1 MLIYT
6 DMPADYLERVYAGV
20 LGKLIGVYL
29 GRPFEGWSHSAIVAE
44 LGSIRHYV
52 HTRFPGFARRPPVVT
67 DDDVSGTFTFIQA
80 LAEHGITKDIT
91 SEQIGKTWLNNVIEK
106 QTVFWWGGRGVST
119 EHTAFLNL
127 KNGIKAPDS
136 GSIKTNGKTVAE
148 QVGAQIF
155 IDGWAMLCPGQPELA
170 AKLAKAAGSV
180 SHDGESVLAAMM
192 WAAMESE
199 AFVSKDVD
207 HLIDTGLRIIRKE
220 RTGSLIEVLIQD
232 VREWVALD
240 KAWPAT
246 RQRID
251 EKYGYDQF
259 DGIVHV
265 VPNHAIMV
273 MALLY
278 AGNNFHEAMHI
289 VNTCGWDT
297 DCNSGNLAC
306 LVAIMHGLQ
315 CFEGGPDWRGPLADR
330 VLISSANGGYSIN
343 NAARLAYDIANL
355 GHELAGHEPL
365 DLPKGGA
372 QYHFTLP
379 GSVQGFTAYPPKAA
393 IVAQSRDCLDR
404 TGLAIKLTGLTPTS
418 DPIAIMTDTFHPL
431 YLPTSGERYPL
442 TSTPLLY
449 PGQTV
454 RAILRADANECQFRV
469 SCHIIIKA
477 YNHDDTVLTLRG
489 PATDLCPTRM
499 GEDSEMPVT
508 LEYTI
513 PTTGLLDGTRPIF
526 AVGVALTPNL
536 DGDDDDDDDYDDDD
550 DAAAAAAAAVPKAAV
565 AAAGTVRLD
574 QLSWDGRPQLT
585 LELPRHTE
593 EPLTYFQRMF
603 VRSVDNFHVRTGPTF
618 RLAQDRGEGLLSV
631 GTREWW
637 RTDAKVCGFR
647 VLAGG
652 PCGLIVRVQGLRR
665 WYGLLFVPEEPGRR
679 TRGVAL
685 VKARDETRTALDFV
699 PMDWAVDV
707 PYDMGVVC
715 DGSKLTGLVS
725 HAGVWDTV
733 AYVSRE
739 DNEDVYWSGGMGF
752 FVAEGAVAADNLY
765 VESPPYRFYR

>member
-1 MLIYT
+1 MLTYNH
-6 DMPADYLERVYAGV
+6 MPADYLERVYAGV

-29 GRPFEGWSHSAIVAE
+29 GRPFEGWTYDGIVAE
-44 LGSIRHYV
+44 LGGIRHYV
-52 HTRFPGFARRPPVVT
+52 HTRFPGFAQRPPVVT

-80 LAEHGITKDIT
+80 LSEHGFTKDIT

-106 QTVFWWGGRGVST
+106 ETIFWWGGRGIST
-119 EHTAFLNL
+119 EHTVFLNL

-148 QVGAQIF
+148 QIGAQIF
-155 IDGWAMLCPGQPELA
+155 VDGWAMLCPGQPELA
-170 AKLAKAAGSV
+170 AKFAKAAGSV

-207 HLIDTGLRIIRKE
+207 HLLDTGLAIIRKE
-220 RTGSLIEVLIQD
+220 RKGSLIEMLIQD

-265 VPNHAIMV
+265 VPNHAIMI

-278 AGNNFHEAMHI
+278 AGNDFHEAMHI
-289 VNTCGWDT
+289 INTCGWDT

-355 GHELAGHEPL
+355 GHRLAGHKPL
-365 DLPKGGA
+365 PVPKNGA

-379 GSVQGFTAYPPKAA
+379 GSVQGFTAHPAKAA
-393 IVAQSRDCLDR
+393 TVAQSYDCGGR
-404 TGLAIKLTGLTPTS
+404 AGLAINLTGLTPTS
-418 DPIAIMTDTFHPL
+418 EPIAIMTDTFHPL
-431 YLPTSGERYPL
+431 YLPTSGERYAL

-454 RAILRADANECQFRV
+454 RAVLRADADECRFPV
-469 SCHIIIKA
+469 SCQITIKA
-477 YNHDDTVLTLRG
+477 YNHDDTVLTFRG
-489 PATDLCPTRM
+489 PATNLRPARM
-499 GEDSEMPVT
+499 SDDSDAPVV

-513 PTTGLLDGTRPIF
+513 PTFGLLDGTRPIF
-526 AVGVALTPNL
+526 AVGVALTPIL
-536 DGDDDDDDDYDDDD
+536 DVDTAPNVSAG
-550 DAAAAAAAAVPKAAV
+550 
-565 AAAGTVRLD
+565 AGTVRLD

-585 LELPRHTE
+585 LKLPRHTE

-603 VRSVDNFHVRTGPTF
+603 VRSVDTFHVRTGPTF

-631 GTREWW
+631 GTREWAHYEA
-637 RTDAKVCGFR
+637 RVRDFR
-647 VLAGG
+647 VLAGS
-652 PCGLIVRVQGLRR
+652 PCGVIVRVQGLRR
-665 WYGLLFVPEEPGRR
+665 WYGLVFVQSEPGRR
-679 TRGVAL
+679 KGVAL
-685 VKARDETRTALDFV
+685 VKARDEKKKVLDYV
-699 PMDWAVDV
+699 LMDWAVDV
-707 PYDMGVVC
+707 PYDVRVLCDGRNLRGVVAR
-715 DGSKLTGLVS
+715 
-725 HAGVWDTV
+725 AGTADTV
-733 AYVSRE
+733 AQVASA
-739 DNEDVYWSGGMGF
+739 DDDDVYESGGVGF
-752 FVAEGAVAADNLY
+752 VVTEGAVAADELV
-765 VESPPYRFYR
+765 VEAQ

>member
-1 MLIYT
+1 MLTYT
-6 DMPADYLERVYAGV
+6 NMPTDYLERVYAGV

-44 LGSIRHYV
+44 LGNIRHYV
-52 HTRFPGFARRPPVVT
+52 HTHFPGFAQRPPVVT

-91 SEQIGKTWLNNVIEK
+91 SEQIGETWLNNVIEK

-127 KNGIKAPDS
+127 KNGIRAPDS

-155 IDGWAMLCPGQPELA
+155 IDAWAMLCPGQPELA
-170 AKLAKAAGSV
+170 AKLAKASSLV

-207 HLIDTGLRIIRKE
+207 HLLDTGLGIIRKE
-220 RTGSLIEVLIQD
+220 RTGSLIEMLIQD

-240 KAWPAT
+240 KAWSAT

-251 EKYGYDQF
+251 DKYGYDQF

-265 VPNHAIMV
+265 VPNHAIMI

-355 GHELAGHEPL
+355 GHRLAGHKPL
-365 DLPKGGA
+365 APPKNGA

-379 GSVQGFTAYPPKAA
+379 GSVQGFTAHPVKAA
-393 IVAQSRDCLDR
+393 TVTQSRDRLGR
-404 TGLAIKLTGLTPTS
+404 SGLAIKLTGLTPTS
-418 DPIAIMTDTFHPL
+418 DPIAIMTDTSHPL
-431 YLPTSGERYPL
+431 YLPTSGERYSL

-454 RAILRADANECQFRV
+454 RAVLHADADECRFPV
-469 SCHIIIKA
+469 SCQITIKA
-477 YNHDDTVLTLRG
+477 YDHDDAVLTLRG
-489 PATDLCPTRM
+489 PATDLHPRRM
-499 GEDSEMPVT
+499 GDDSEMPVT

-513 PTTGLLDGTRPIF
+513 PTSGLLDGTRPIF
-526 AVGVALTPNL
+526 AVGVALTPIL
-536 DGDDDDDDDYDDDD
+536 DDDTEPS
-550 DAAAAAAAAVPKAAV
+550 ASAG
-565 AAAGTVRLD
+565 AGTVRLD
-574 QLSWDGRPQLT
+574 RLSWEGTPQLT
-585 LELPRHTE
+585 LRLPRHTE
-593 EPLTYFQRMF
+593 EPLAYFQRMF
-603 VRSVDNFHVRTGPTF
+603 VRSVDNFHFRTGPTF
-618 RLAQDRGEGLLSV
+618 RLAQDRGEGLLTA
-631 GTREWW
+631 GTREWAHY
-637 RTDAKVCGFR
+637 DVKVSGFR
-647 VLAGG
+647 VLAGQ
-652 PCGLIVRVQGLRR
+652 PCGVIVRVQGLRR
-665 WYGLLFVPEEPGRR
+665 WYGLVFVLSGPERR
-679 TRGVAL
+679 RWVAL
-685 VKARDETRTALDFV
+685 LKVRDEERKVLDYV

-707 PYDMGVVC
+707 PYDVRLLCVGRKLMGTVVR
-715 DGSKLTGLVS
+715 
-725 HAGVWDTV
+725 AGTADTV
-733 AYVSRE
+733 AQVATADDDDAYE
-739 DNEDVYWSGGMGF
+739 SGGVGF
-752 FVAEGAVAADNLY
+752 VVNEGAVAADEL
-765 VESPPYRFYR
+765 VVGMQ

>member
-1 MLIYT
+1 MLTYNH
-6 DMPADYLERVYAGV
+6 MPADYLERVYAGV

-29 GRPFEGWSHSAIVAE
+29 GRPFEGWTYDGIVAE
-44 LGSIRHYV
+44 LGGIRHYV
-52 HTRFPGFARRPPVVT
+52 HNRFPGFAQRPPVVT

-80 LAEHGITKDIT
+80 LSEHGFTKDIT

-106 QTVFWWGGRGVST
+106 ETIFWWGGRGIST
-119 EHTAFLNL
+119 EHTVFLNL

-148 QVGAQIF
+148 QIGAQIF
-155 IDGWAMLCPGQPELA
+155 VDGWAMLCPGQPELA
-170 AKLAKAAGSV
+170 AKFAKAAGSV
-180 SHDGESVLAAMM
+180 SHDGESILAAMM

-207 HLIDTGLRIIRKE
+207 HLLDTGLAIIRKE
-220 RTGSLIEVLIQD
+220 RKGSLIEMLIQD

-265 VPNHAIMV
+265 VPNHAIMI

-278 AGNNFHEAMHI
+278 AGNDFHEAMHI
-289 VNTCGWDT
+289 INTCGWDT

-355 GHELAGHEPL
+355 GHRLAGHKPL
-365 DLPKGGA
+365 TLPKNGA

-379 GSVQGFTAYPPKAA
+379 GSVQGFTAHPAKAA
-393 IVAQSRDCLDR
+393 TVAQRPDCR
-404 TGLAIKLTGLTPTS
+404 GRAGLAINLTGLTPTS
-418 DPIAIMTDTFHPL
+418 EPIAIMTDTFHPL
-431 YLPTSGERYPL
+431 YLPTSGERYAL

-454 RAILRADANECQFRV
+454 RAVLRADADECQFAV
-469 SCHIIIKA
+469 SCQICIKA

-489 PATDLCPTRM
+489 PATDLHPARM
-499 GEDSEMPVT
+499 GDDSDTPVV

-513 PTTGLLDGTRPIF
+513 PTSGLLDGTRPIF
-526 AVGVALTPNL
+526 AVGVALTPIQPVDN
-536 DGDDDDDDDYDDDD
+536 
-550 DAAAAAAAAVPKAAV
+550 APST

-574 QLSWDGRPQLT
+574 RLSWEGRPQLT
-585 LELPRHTE
+585 LKLPRHTE

-603 VRSVDNFHVRTGPTF
+603 VRSVDTFHVRTGPTF

-631 GTREWW
+631 GTREWAHYEA
-637 RTDAKVCGFR
+637 RVRGFR
-647 VLAGG
+647 VLAGS
-652 PCGLIVRVQGLRR
+652 PCGVVVRVQGLRR
-665 WYGLLFVPEEPGRR
+665 WYGLVFIQSEPERG
-679 TRGVAL
+679 RGVAL
-685 VKARDETRTALDFV
+685 VKARDEERTILDYV
-699 PMDWAVDV
+699 SLDWAVDV
-707 PYDMGVVC
+707 QYDVRVLCDGRNLKGVVAR
-715 DGSKLTGLVS
+715 
-725 HAGVWDTV
+725 AGTADTV
-733 AYVSRE
+733 AQVASA
-739 DNEDVYWSGGMGF
+739 DDGDVYDGGGVGF
-752 FVAEGAVAADNLY
+752 VVTEGAVAADELV
-765 VESPPYRFYR
+765 VEAQ

>member
-1 MLIYT
+1 MKMLIYT
-6 DMPADYLERVYAGV
+6 NMPADYLERVYAGV

-29 GRPFEGWSHSAIVAE
+29 GRPFEGWTYSGIVAE

-52 HTRFPGFARRPPVVT
+52 HTRFPGFAQRPPIVT

-106 QTVFWWGGRGVST
+106 ETVFWWGGRGIST
-119 EHTAFLNL
+119 EHTVFLNL

-136 GSIKTNGKTVAE
+136 GSIETNGKTVAE
-148 QVGAQIF
+148 QIGAQIF

-180 SHDGESVLAAMM
+180 SHDGESLLAAMM
-192 WAAMESE
+192 WAAMEAE

-207 HLIDTGLRIIRKE
+207 HLLDTGLRIIRKE
-220 RTGSLIEVLIQD
+220 REGSLIEVLIQD

-240 KAWPAT
+240 NAWPVT

-251 EKYGYDQF
+251 DKYGYDQF

-265 VPNHAIMV
+265 IPNHAIMV

-278 AGNNFHEAMHI
+278 AGNDFHEAMHI

-355 GHELAGHEPL
+355 GHILAGHNPL
-365 DLPKGGA
+365 ALPKEGA

-379 GSVQGFTAYPPKAA
+379 GSVQGFTVNPAKAA
-393 IVAQSRDCLDR
+393 TVAQSRDR
-404 TGLAIKLTGLTPTS
+404 RGRAGLAINLTGLTPTS

-431 YLPTSGERYPL
+431 YLPTSGERYSL

-454 RAILRADANECQFRV
+454 RAVLRADADECRFPV
-469 SCHIIIKA
+469 SCQIIIKA
-477 YNHDDTVLTLRG
+477 YNHNDTVLILKGR
-489 PATDLCPTRM
+489 ATDLQPART
-499 GEDSEMPVT
+499 GEDSEAALT

-513 PTTGLLDGTRPIF
+513 PTSGLLDGTRPIF
-526 AVGVALTPNL
+526 AVGVALKPIL
-536 DGDDDDDDDYDDDD
+536 DVD
-550 DAAAAAAAAVPKAAV
+550 DAPSAAAG
-565 AAAGTVRLD
+565 AGTVRLD
-574 QLSWDGRPQLT
+574 RLSWEGRPQLT
-585 LELPRHTE
+585 LRLPRHTE

-603 VRSVDNFHVRTGPTF
+603 VRSVDTFHVRTGPTF
-618 RLAQDRGEGLLSV
+618 RLAQDRAEGLLSV
-631 GTREWW
+631 GTRDWTRYE
-637 RTDAKVCGFR
+637 AKVRGFR
-647 VLAGG
+647 VLAGTS
-652 PCGLIVRVQGLRR
+652 CGVIVRVQGLRR
-665 WYGLLFVPEEPGRR
+665 WYGLVFIPSEPGRR
-679 TRGVAL
+679 RAVAL
-685 VKARDETRTALDFV
+685 IKARDERRKLLDYV
-699 PMDWAVDV
+699 LIDWAVDV
-707 PYDMGVVC
+707 PYDMLVLC
-715 DGSKLTGLVS
+715 DGRNLTGAVLR
-725 HAGVWDTV
+725 AGTADIV
-733 AYVSRE
+733 AQVATA
-739 DNEDVYWSGGMGF
+739 DDDDVYEGGGVGF
-752 FVAEGAVAADNLY
+752 VVTKGAVAADELV
-765 VESPPYRFYR
+765 VEAK

>member
-1 MLIYT
+1 MLTYT
-6 DMPADYLERVYAGV
+6 NLPADYLERVYAGV

-29 GRPFEGWSHSAIVAE
+29 GRPFEGWSHAAIVAE
-44 LGSIRHYV
+44 LGGIRHYV
-52 HTRFPGFARRPPVVT
+52 HTRFPGFAQRPPVVT
-67 DDDVSGTFTFIQA
+67 DDDISGTFTFIQA
-80 LAEHGITKDIT
+80 HGEHGSAKDIT
-91 SEQIGKTWLNNVIEK
+91 SEQIGETWLNNVIEK
-106 QTVFWWGGRGVST
+106 ETVFWWGGRGIST

-127 KNGIKAPDS
+127 KNGIKAPES
-136 GSIKTNGKTVAE
+136 GSIKTNGRTIAE

-199 AFVSKDVD
+199 AFVSKDVN
-207 HLIDTGLRIIRKE
+207 HLLDTGLGIIRKE
-220 RTGSLIEVLIQD
+220 RKDSLIEALIED

-240 KAWPAT
+240 NSWPAT

-251 EKYGYDQF
+251 DKYGYDQF

-265 VPNHAIMV
+265 VPNHAIMI

-278 AGNNFHEAMHI
+278 AGNDFHEAMHI

-330 VLISSANGGYSIN
+330 ALISGANGGYSIN
-343 NAARLAYDIANL
+343 NAARIAFDIANV
-355 GHELAGHEPL
+355 GHVLAGHNRLAPL
-365 DLPKGGA
+365 KNGA

-379 GSVQGFTAYPPKAA
+379 GSVQGFTAHPPKAA
-393 IVAQSRDCLDR
+393 TVSQSRDRLGR
-404 TGLAIKLTGLTPTS
+404 PGLAVRLTGLTPTS
-418 DPIAIMTDTFHPL
+418 DPVAVTTDTFHPL
-431 YLPTSGERYPL
+431 YLPTSGERYQL

-454 RAILRADANECQFRV
+454 RAVLYAYADECRFPV
-469 SCHIIIKA
+469 SCQIIIKA
-477 YNHDDTVLTLRG
+477 YDHDDTVLTMRG
-489 PATDLCPTRM
+489 PAADLRPARSA
-499 GEDSEMPVT
+499 EDTKGPVLSEF
-508 LEYTI
+508 EYAI

-526 AVGVALTPNL
+526 AVGVALTPIL
-536 DGDDDDDDDYDDDD
+536 P
-550 DAAAAAAAAVPKAAV
+550 AEIAST

-574 QLSWDGRPQLT
+574 RLSWDGGPRLS
-585 LELPRHTE
+585 LKLPRHTE

-603 VRSVDNFHVRTGPTF
+603 VRSVDTFHVRTGPTF

-631 GTREWW
+631 GGPREWV
-637 RTDAKVCGFR
+637 RYGVKVRGFR

-652 PCGLIVRVQGLRR
+652 PCGVVVCVRGLRR
-665 WYGLLFVPEEPGRR
+665 WYGLVFAPGAPGSGVKRS
-679 TRGVAL
+679 VAL
-685 VKARDETRTALDFV
+685 VKARDGQREVLGCV
-699 PMDWAVDV
+699 PVDWAVDV
-707 PYDMGVVC
+707 SYDVGVRF
-715 DGSKLTGLVS
+715 DGWGRLKGI
-725 HAGVWDTV
+725 
-733 AYVSRE
+733 VSRAGTAEAVARVAAE
-739 DNEDVYWSGGMGF
+739 DGEDVYCSGGVGF
-752 FVAEGAVAADNLY
+752 VVTEGAVAADELE
-765 VESPPYRFYR
+765 VEAE

>member
-1 MLIYT
+1 MLVHGSI
-6 DMPADYLERVYAGV
+6 PADYLVRVYAGV

-29 GRPFEGWSHSAIVAE
+29 GRPFEGWTHSAIVAE
-44 LGSIRHYV
+44 LGPIRHYM
-52 HTRFPGFARRPPVVT
+52 HTHFPGFAQRPPVVT
-67 DDDVSGTFTFIQA
+67 DDDTSGTFTFIQA

-91 SEQIGKTWLNNVIEK
+91 AEQIGETWLNNVIEK
-106 QTVFWWGGRGVST
+106 ETVFWWGGRGVST

-127 KNGIKAPDS
+127 KKGIKAPDS

-199 AFVSKDVD
+199 AFISEDVD
-207 HLIDTGLRIIRKE
+207 HLIDTGLKIIRKE
-220 RTGSLIEVLIQD
+220 RPGSLIEALIQD

-240 KAWPAT
+240 KAWQVT

-251 EKYGYDQF
+251 DKYGYDQF

-278 AGNNFHEAMHI
+278 AGNDFHEAMHI

-330 VLISSANGGYSIN
+330 ALISSANGGYSIN

-355 GHELAGHEPL
+355 GRRLAGHKPL
-365 DLPKGGA
+365 KPPKNGA

-379 GSVQGFTAYPPKAA
+379 GSVQGFTSHPPKAA
-393 IVAQSRDCLDR
+393 TVAQSRDRLGR
-404 TGLAIKLTGLTPTS
+404 PGLAIRLTGLTPTS
-418 DPIAIMTDTFHPL
+418 EPVAVTTDTFHPI

-454 RAILRADANECQFRV
+454 KAVLRADDDECRFPV
-469 SCHIIIKA
+469 SCQIIIKA
-477 YNHDDTVLTLRG
+477 YDHDDTVLTLKG
-489 PATDLCPTRM
+489 PATDLHPARM
-499 GEDSEMPVT
+499 GEDSETPVT
-508 LEYTI
+508 LEYII
-513 PTTGLLDGTRPIF
+513 PTSGLLDGTRPIF
-526 AVGVALTPNL
+526 TVGVALTPILQAQNARS
-536 DGDDDDDDDYDDDD
+536 
-550 DAAAAAAAAVPKAAV
+550 AAGT

-574 QLSWDGRPQLT
+574 QLSWEGSPQLT
-585 LELPRHTE
+585 LKLPRHTE

-603 VRSVDNFHVRTGPTF
+603 VRSVDNFHVNTGPTF
-618 RLAQDRGEGLLSV
+618 RLAQDRGEGLLSI
-631 GTREWW
+631 GTREWAGSMT
-637 RTDAKVCGFR
+637 RVRGYR
-647 VLAGG
+647 VLAGES
-652 PCGLIVRVQGLRR
+652 CGIVVRVQGLRR
-665 WYGLLFVPEEPGRR
+665 WYGLLFIRGETEGR
-679 TRGVAL
+679 RGVAL
-685 VKARDETRTALDFV
+685 VKARDGKRTVLDFV

-707 PYDMGVVC
+707 PYDVVVVC
-715 DGSKLTGLVS
+715 YGRSLTGS
-725 HAGVWDTV
+725 IRRAGSADTV
-733 AYVSRE
+733 VQVGKA
-739 DNEDVYWSGGMGF
+739 DDGDVYEGGGVGF
-752 FVAEGAVAADNLY
+752 FVAEGAVAVDELMIEGA
-765 VESPPYRFYR
+765 

>member
-1 MLIYT
+1 MLVHGSI
-6 DMPADYLERVYAGV
+6 PADYLVRVYAGV

-29 GRPFEGWSHSAIVAE
+29 GRPFEGWTHSAIVAE
-44 LGSIRHYV
+44 LGPIRHYM
-52 HTRFPGFARRPPVVT
+52 HTHFPGFAQRPPVVT
-67 DDDVSGTFTFIQA
+67 DDDTSGTFTFIQA
-80 LAEHGITKDIT
+80 LAEHGISKDIT
-91 SEQIGKTWLNNVIEK
+91 AEQIGETWLNNVIEK
-106 QTVFWWGGRGVST
+106 ETVFWWGGRGVST

-127 KNGIKAPDS
+127 KKGIKAPDS

-199 AFVSKDVD
+199 AFISKDVD
-207 HLIDTGLRIIRKE
+207 HLIDTGLKIIRKE
-220 RTGSLIEVLIQD
+220 RPGSLIEALIQD
-232 VREWVALD
+232 VREWVAVD

-251 EKYGYDQF
+251 DKYGYDQF

-265 VPNHAIMV
+265 VPNHAVMV

-278 AGNNFHEAMHI
+278 AGNDFHEAMHI

-330 VLISSANGGYSIN
+330 VLISSAKGGYSIN

-355 GHELAGHEPL
+355 GQSLAGHKPF
-365 DLPKGGA
+365 DPPKNGA

-379 GSVQGFTAYPPKAA
+379 GSVQGFTAHPPKAA
-393 IVAQSRDCLDR
+393 TVAQSLDR
-404 TGLAIKLTGLTPTS
+404 RDRPGLAIRLTGLTPTS
-418 DPIAIMTDTFHPL
+418 DPVAVMTDTFHPL

-454 RAILRADANECQFRV
+454 RAVLRADADECRFFV
-469 SCHIIIKA
+469 SCQIIIKI
-477 YNHDDTVLTLRG
+477 YDHDDTVRVLKG
-489 PATDLCPTRM
+489 PATDIHPARM
-499 GEDSEMPVT
+499 GEDSERPLT

-513 PTTGLLDGTRPIF
+513 PTSGLLDGTRPIF
-526 AVGVALTPNL
+526 AVGVALTPILHVDNTRSA
-536 DGDDDDDDDYDDDD
+536 G
-550 DAAAAAAAAVPKAAV
+550 AVTGG
-565 AAAGTVRLD
+565 GTVRLD
-574 QLSWDGRPQLT
+574 QLSWDGSPQLT

-603 VRSVDNFHVRTGPTF
+603 IRSVDNFHVNTGPTF

-631 GTREWW
+631 GTREWGHYL
-637 RTDAKVCGFR
+637 TKACGFR

-652 PCGLIVRVQGLRR
+652 SCGVVVRVQGLRR
-665 WYGLLFVPEEPGRR
+665 WYELLFVQEESGRR
-679 TRGVAL
+679 RGVVL
-685 VKARDETRTALDFV
+685 GKARDGERTVLDFV

-707 PYDMGVVC
+707 PYDVGVLC
-715 DGSKLTGLVS
+715 YGRNLTGS
-725 HAGVWDTV
+725 IRRAGSADTV
-733 AYVSRE
+733 VQVGKAE
-739 DNEDVYWSGGMGF
+739 DGDVYEGGGVGF
-752 FVAEGAVAADNLY
+752 VVAEGAVAVDELMIEGA
-765 VESPPYRFYR
+765 

>member
-1 MLIYT
+1 MLTYNI
-6 DMPADYLERVYAGV
+6 MPADYLERVYAGV

-29 GRPFEGWSHSAIVAE
+29 GRPFEGWPHSAIVAE
-44 LGSIRHYV
+44 LGNIRHYV
-52 HTRFPGFARRPPVVT
+52 HTHFPGFAQRPPVVT

-106 QTVFWWGGRGVST
+106 ETVFWWGGRGVST

-136 GSIKTNGKTVAE
+136 GSIKRNGKTVAE

-232 VREWVALD
+232 VRGWVARD

-251 EKYGYDQF
+251 DKYGYDQF

-265 VPNHAIMV
+265 VPNHAIMI

-278 AGNNFHEAMHI
+278 AGNDFHEAMHI

-330 VLISSANGGYSIN
+330 ALISSANGGYSVN

-355 GHELAGHEPL
+355 GHRLAGHKPL
-365 DLPKGGA
+365 TLPKNGA

-379 GSVQGFTAYPPKAA
+379 GSVQGFTAYPTKAA
-393 IVAQSRDCLDR
+393 TVAQSRDCLGR
-404 TGLAIKLTGLTPTS
+404 AGLAIKLTGLTPTS
-418 DPIAIMTDTFHPL
+418 DPVAIMTDTFHPL

-454 RAILRADANECQFRV
+454 RAVLRADANECRFPV
-469 SCHIIIKA
+469 SCQIFITA
-477 YNHDDTVLTLRG
+477 YDHDDTVLTLRG
-489 PATDLCPTRM
+489 PATDLHPVRM
-499 GEDSEMPVT
+499 DEDFEPPVI

-513 PTTGLLDGTRPIF
+513 PTSGLLDGTRPIF
-526 AVGVALTPNL
+526 AVGVALTPILHVDN
-536 DGDDDDDDDYDDDD
+536 
-550 DAAAAAAAAVPKAAV
+550 APSA

-574 QLSWDGRPQLT
+574 RLSWDGRPQLT
-585 LELPRHTE
+585 LKLPRHTE

-603 VRSVDNFHVRTGPTF
+603 VRSMDNFHVRTGPTF
-618 RLAQDRGEGLLSV
+618 RLAKDRGEGLLSV
-631 GTREWW
+631 GTREWA
-637 RTDAKVCGFR
+637 RYDARVCGFR

-652 PCGLIVRVQGLRR
+652 QCGVVVRVQGLRR
-665 WYGLLFVPEEPGRR
+665 WYGLVFVPSESGSSRR
-679 TRGVAL
+679 VAL
-685 VKARDETRTALDFV
+685 VKVRDDKRKVLDSV

-707 PYDMGVVC
+707 PYDVGVLC
-715 DGSKLTGLVS
+715 DGRSLTGTVAR
-725 HAGVWDTV
+725 AGTADTV
-733 AYVSRE
+733 AQVAGA
-739 DNEDVYWSGGMGF
+739 DGDDVYESGGVGF
-752 FVAEGAVAADNLY
+752 VVTEGAVAADELV
-765 VESPPYRFYR
+765 VEVQ

>member
-1 MLIYT
+1 
-6 DMPADYLERVYAGV
+6 MPADYLERVYAGV

-29 GRPFEGWSHSAIVAE
+29 GRPFEGWTYSGIVAE

-52 HTRFPGFARRPPVVT
+52 HTQFPGFAQRPPVVT
-67 DDDVSGTFTFIQA
+67 DDDVSGTFTFIRA
-80 LAEHGITKDIT
+80 LAEHGISNDIT

-106 QTVFWWGGRGVST
+106 QTVFWWGGRGIST
-119 EHTAFLNL
+119 EHTVFLNL
-127 KNGIKAPDS
+127 KNDIKAPDS
-136 GSIKTNGKTVAE
+136 GSIETNGKTVAE
-148 QVGAQIF
+148 QIGAQIF

-170 AKLAKAAGSV
+170 AKLAKAAALV

-220 RTGSLIEVLIQD
+220 RKGSLIETLIQD
-232 VREWVALD
+232 VREWVTLD

-251 EKYGYDQF
+251 DKYGYDQF

-265 VPNHAIMV
+265 IPNHAIMI

-278 AGNNFHEAMHI
+278 AGNDFHEAMHI

-306 LVAIMHGLQ
+306 LVAIMHGLP

-343 NAARLAYDIANL
+343 NAARLAYDTANL
-355 GHELAGHEPL
+355 GHRLAGHKPL
-365 DLPKGGA
+365 TLPKNGA

-379 GSVQGFTAYPPKAA
+379 GSVQGFTAHPAKAA
-393 IVAQSRDCLDR
+393 TVTQSHDCRGR
-404 TGLAIKLTGLTPTS
+404 TSLAIRLTGLTPTS

-431 YLPTSGERYPL
+431 YLPTSGERYSL

-454 RAILRADANECQFRV
+454 RAVLRADADECRFPV
-469 SCHIIIKA
+469 SCQISIKA

-489 PATDLCPTRM
+489 PATDLNPARM
-499 GEDSEMPVT
+499 GEDSESPLV

-513 PTTGLLDGTRPIF
+513 PTSGLLDGTRPIF
-526 AVGVALTPNL
+526 AVGVALTPIL
-536 DGDDDDDDDYDDDD
+536 DADTPPS
-550 DAAAAAAAAVPKAAV
+550 AANG
-565 AAAGTVRLD
+565 AGTARLD
-574 QLSWDGRPQLT
+574 RLSWEGRPQLT
-585 LELPRHTE
+585 LKLPRHTE

-603 VRSVDNFHVRTGPTF
+603 VRSVDNFHFRTGPTF

-631 GTREWW
+631 GTRDWA
-637 RTDAKVCGFR
+637 RYDAKVRGFR

-652 PCGLIVRVQGLRR
+652 PCGVIVRVQGLRR
-665 WYGLLFVPEEPGRR
+665 WYGLVFLLGEAGKGRR
-679 TRGVAL
+679 VAL
-685 VKARDETRTALDFV
+685 VKVRDEKRKVLEYV
-699 PMDWAVDV
+699 SMDWAVDA
-707 PYDMGVVC
+707 PYDVRVLC
-715 DGSKLTGLVS
+715 DGRNLKGLVAR
-725 HAGVWDTV
+725 AGTADTV
-733 AYVSRE
+733 AQVAWA
-739 DNEDVYWSGGMGF
+739 DDDDVYESGGAGF
-752 FVAEGAVAADNLY
+752 LVTEGAVAADELV
-765 VESPPYRFYR
+765 VEAQ